1 MEDELRAPCGFL
13 PLPPH
18 PRSRWLEQRG
28 DGEAGDGVREKQGG
42 DTAASGQVS
51 AALRPSTQLD
61 VESRVKSLDVTWNA
75 GDKVPLVKSDVKCHL
90 LLRLDSGL
98 GGGNGGSLD
107 KAQGELGAGGAW
119 NSRNGW
125 AAAHPLQGRVLWAS
139 SGTGPGGGGG
149 GCQGEGQGRHRLP

>member
-28 DGEAGDGVREKQGG
+28 DGEAGDGVGEKQGG

-51 AALRPSTQLD
+51 AALRPSTRLD
-61 VESRVKSLDVTWNA
+61 VESRVKSLDITRNA

-98 GGGNGGSLD
+98 GGGNGGGLWTKHRGSWGLEGRGTAGMD
-107 KAQGELGAGGAW
+107 GQLLIPSRGGSCGPPPGRALAGG
-119 NSRNGW
+119 G
-125 AAAHPLQGRVLWAS
+125 V
-139 SGTGPGGGGG
+139 PG
-149 GCQGEGQGRHRLP
+149 